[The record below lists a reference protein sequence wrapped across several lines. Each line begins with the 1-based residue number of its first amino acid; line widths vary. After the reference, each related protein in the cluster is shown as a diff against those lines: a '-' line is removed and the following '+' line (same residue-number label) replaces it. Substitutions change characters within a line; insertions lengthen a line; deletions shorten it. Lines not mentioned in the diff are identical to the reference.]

1 MKIVFRKVGT
11 YLMKTLKLYN
21 GIELP
26 AIGFGTYLSTDGN
39 GISAIQSALE
49 CGYRYFDTAS
59 FYQNEE
65 ELGRRRVLEDDI
77 CVKMAEKYNCS
88 VANFLLTFLLQQ
100 DIMVL
105 PKASAKERIA
115 DNLSSGNFKIMDEDM
130 KFLLSL
136 PQIGWSGEHP
146 DL

>member
-1 MKIVFRKVGT
+1 MKIVFRKGGT

-49 CGYRYFDTAS
+49 CVYRYFDTAS

-65 ELGRRRVLEDDI
+65 ELGSFFSKCNVPRNELQICSNSRLTTQKNVTCLCRHGAHLAGAASLKMIFVLRWQKSI
-77 CVKMAEKYNCS
+77 IAQ
-88 VANFLLTFLLQQ
+88 LLTFY
-100 DIMVL
+100 
-105 PKASAKERIA
+105 
-115 DNLSSGNFKIMDEDM
+115 
-130 KFLLSL
+130 
-136 PQIGWSGEHP
+136 
-146 DL
+146 